1 MLNQFKQM
9 ALNHAMKLMSNPK
22 FTKLMSDPRV
32 MNAIAKGFEFQGQ
45 MRSQVEAGLR
55 NLAETLNLA
64 TKEDLSTLRRKLS
77 QVEASLDAMQ
87 SHLESEP
94 S

>member
-9 ALNHAMKLMSNPK
+9 ALNHAMKMMSNPK

-32 MNAIAKGFEFQGQ
+32 MNAIAKGFELQGQ
-45 MRSQVEAGLR
+45 MRTQVEASLR

-64 TKEDLSTLRRKLS
+64 TREDVSTLRRKLS
-77 QVEASLDAMQ
+77 QIEASLDALQ
-87 SHLESEP
+87 GHLDSQDA
-94 S
+94 